1 MRSSWKKAFLDSF
14 LFKKT
19 FINKI
24 QKTYKTPK
32 IWSRRSSIP
41 GFLIGKKVLI
51 HNGKT
56 FKTVFITREMVG
68 YKFGIFCKTRRFTFK
83 IKNKK

>member
-14 LFKKT
+14 LLKKT
-19 FINKI
+19 FIKKI
-24 QKTYKTPK
+24 QKTYKIQK

-51 HNGKT
+51 HNGKN
-56 FKTVFITREMVG
+56 FKSVFITREMVG
-68 YKFGIFCKTRRFTFK
+68 YKFGTFCKTRRFTLK
-83 IKNKK
+83 LKSKK